1 MPESDS
7 SQSSNQPD
15 VSDRHAI
22 IEPRDRDSREAGQ
35 SPQSEDSAEKTRH
48 RLRLDQYVLLVLV
61 VAFVCLA
68 GYRWYQHAKPLAH
81 PLVERDQPGPGYV
94 IKLNSAHFVELSQ
107 LVGIDGQL
115 AKRIVAWRDQH
126 GAFRSLDELK
136 QIEGID
142 QAVVDANRQWLSTE

>member
-7 SQSSNQPD
+7 SLSSNQPD
-15 VSDRHAI
+15 VPDRHAI
-22 IEPRDRDSREAGQ
+22 IAQRDQNSREAGQ
-35 SPQSEDSAEKTRH
+35 SPQREDLAEETRH
-48 RLRLDQYVLLVLV
+48 RLTLDQYVLLVLSA
-61 VAFVCLA
+61 AFVCLA

-81 PLVERDQPGPGYV
+81 PLVERDRPGPGYV

-115 AKRIVAWRDQH
+115 AQRIVAWRDQH
-126 GAFRSLDELK
+126 GAFRSLDELM